1 MELILKLIVMISMFC
16 FMGLAFRTN
25 WREYKRYQEE
35 LRQEGRLASPRTRIL
50 RALKA
55 YGILIGIA
63 LILTIVVFYVRKLE
77 FKIPMILWGT
87 LFFFGCECI
96 IGGICGFIIDSIQAY
111 KREGLI
117 VTIIAVILTIGI
129 SVSIVYVRYNW

>member
-1 MELILKLIVMISMFC
+1 MELILKLIVMISIFC

-25 WREYKRYQEE
+25 WREYKIYEEE
-35 LRQEGRLASPRTRIL
+35 LRQGGKLPSPRTRIL

-63 LILTIVVFYVRKLE
+63 LILTIGVFYVRKLE

-87 LFFFGCECI
+87 LFFFGCEGI
-96 IGGICGFIIDSIQAY
+96 IGGIFNFIRDMIQTY
-111 KREGLI
+111 KKEGVL
-117 VTIIAVILTIGI
+117 VAILSFIFIIGI
-129 SVSIVYVRYNW
+129 SVGIVYVRYNW